1 MHDLAGPYLQAGPC
15 QHDPQAVQCYQQTQ
29 VIAYRQVQATP
40 SGHLSSW
47 KELSMHAVIGNAD
60 VEDAIVEDAENSQR
74 THPETTNG
82 AHKA

>member
-1 MHDLAGPYLQAGPC
+1 
-15 QHDPQAVQCYQQTQ
+15 
-29 VIAYRQVQATP
+29 
-40 SGHLSSW
+40 
-47 KELSMHAVIGNAD
+47 MHAVIGNAD